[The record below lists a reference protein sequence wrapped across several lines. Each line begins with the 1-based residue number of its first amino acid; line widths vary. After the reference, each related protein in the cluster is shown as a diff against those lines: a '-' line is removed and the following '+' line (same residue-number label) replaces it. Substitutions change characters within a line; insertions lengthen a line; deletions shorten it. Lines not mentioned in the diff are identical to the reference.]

1 MGNLLYDIPFIPFVL
16 LMIAML
22 VASIINLK
30 KLKQGEP
37 QKKALV
43 FDDVCHN
50 VRCSC
55 LYCCKMSS

>member
-30 KLKQGEP
+30 KT
-37 QKKALV
+37 KAG
-43 FDDVCHN
+43 
-50 VRCSC
+50 
-55 LYCCKMSS
+55 